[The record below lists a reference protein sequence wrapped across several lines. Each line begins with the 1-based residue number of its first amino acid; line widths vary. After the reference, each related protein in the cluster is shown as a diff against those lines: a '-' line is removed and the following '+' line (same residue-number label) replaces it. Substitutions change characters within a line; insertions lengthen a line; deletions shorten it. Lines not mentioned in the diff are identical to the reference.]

1 MVTNNPSLIVW
12 QNGLPVLWRAG
23 ASSAVDLDN
32 TVDLPEGTVVGVP
45 SDSVRLTEIEVSA
58 DEVKHLRKS
67 LPFAMEERVADDVDE
82 LHFVHE
88 ELGDGRFLVGL
99 VQRELM
105 AGWLEQLPGH
115 DDLAVFTPEALCL
128 PITDDTVSV
137 LIDGDQGVLRWSP
150 SAGCRIELSLL
161 QTLLESLPGKPA
173 KLVMYGVDQSV
184 VAACLDEAWQAIVEW
199 RQGSWG
205 AALMLSEQSKLL
217 NFRVGAFI
225 PKLPLMHWWGVWQR
239 VAVVVAIAV
248 VIQLLADIG
257 QYQRLKSENIEL
269 RTAIQ
274 QSYRKAN
281 PRGAMV
287 DVEKQLD
294 RQIGEFGGADTTMAF
309 TPRLV
314 AVISATVAEEGVVNS
329 LNYASGQLRLNLTAG
344 NFAAI
349 ERIRQRLSTEG
360 FEATLETSTARGNE
374 VRARLRVEAS

>member
-45 SDSVRLTEIEVSA
+45 SDSVRLTEIEVPA

-67 LPFAMEERVADDVDE
+67 LPFTMEERVADDVDE

>member
-67 LPFAMEERVADDVDE
+67 LPFTMEERVADDVDE

>member
-45 SDSVRLTEIEVSA
+45 SDSVRLTEIEVPA

-67 LPFAMEERVADDVDE
+67 LPFTMEERVADDVDE

-184 VAACLDEAWQAIVEW
+184 VAACLDEAWQAV
-199 RQGSWG
+199 R
-205 AALMLSEQSKLL
+205 
-217 NFRVGAFI
+217 
-225 PKLPLMHWWGVWQR
+225 
-239 VAVVVAIAV
+239 
-248 VIQLLADIG
+248 
-257 QYQRLKSENIEL
+257 KS
-269 RTAIQ
+269 
-274 QSYRKAN
+274 
-281 PRGAMV
+281 
-287 DVEKQLD
+287 
-294 RQIGEFGGADTTMAF
+294 
-309 TPRLV
+309 
-314 AVISATVAEEGVVNS
+314 
-329 LNYASGQLRLNLTAG
+329 
-344 NFAAI
+344 
-349 ERIRQRLSTEG
+349 
-360 FEATLETSTARGNE
+360 
-374 VRARLRVEAS
+374 

>member
-32 TVDLPEGTVVGVP
+32 TVDLPEDTVVGVP
-45 SDSVRLTEIEVSA
+45 SDSVRLTEIEVPA

-67 LPFAMEERVADDVDE
+67 LPFTMEERVADDVDE

>member
-12 QNGLPVLWRAG
+12 QNGFPVLWRAG

-45 SDSVRLTEIEVSA
+45 SDSVRLTEIEVPA

-281 PRGAMV
+281 PRGAVV

>member
-45 SDSVRLTEIEVSA
+45 SDSVRLTEIEVPA

-67 LPFAMEERVADDVDE
+67 LPFTMEERGADDVDE

-225 PKLPLMHWWGVWQR
+225 PKLPLMRWWGVWQR

>member
-1 MVTNNPSLIVW
+1 MVTNNPSLIIW

-23 ASSAVDLDN
+23 ASEAVALDEA
-32 TVDLPEGTVVGVP
+32 TELPEGTVVGVP
-45 SDSVRLTEIEVSA
+45 SDSVRLTEIEVPA
-58 DEVKHLRKS
+58 DEVKHLQKS
-67 LPFAMEERVADDVDE
+67 LPFTMEEQVADDVDD

-88 ELGDGRFLVGL
+88 DLGDGRFLVGL
-99 VQRELM
+99 VQRDLM
-105 AGWLEQLPGH
+105 ADWLEQLPGH

-128 PITDDTVSV
+128 PLTDDTVSV
-137 LIDGDQGVLRWSP
+137 LIDNDQAVLRWSP

-161 QTLLESLPGKPA
+161 QTLLESLPERPV
-173 KLVMYGVDQSV
+173 KLVVYGLDQSLV
-184 VAACLDEAWQAIVEW
+184 TQTLDETWQAMVEW
-199 RQGSWG
+199 RQGGWG
-205 AALMLSEQSKLL
+205 AALMLSQQSKSL
-217 NFRVGAFI
+217 NFRVGAFV
-225 PKLPLMHWWGVWQR
+225 PKLPLMRWWGVWQR
-239 VAVVVAIAV
+239 VAIVLAIAV
-248 VIQLLADIG
+248 VVQLLADIG

-281 PRGAMV
+281 PRGAVV

-374 VRARLRVEAS
+374 VRARLRVETS

>member
-23 ASSAVDLDN
+23 ASSAVDVDN
-32 TVDLPEGTVVGVP
+32 TVDLPEGTAVGVP
-45 SDSVRLTEIEVSA
+45 SDSVRLTEIEVPA

-67 LPFAMEERVADDVDE
+67 LPFTMEERVADDVDE

-281 PRGAMV
+281 PRGAVV

>member
-45 SDSVRLTEIEVSA
+45 SDSVRLTEIEVPA

-67 LPFAMEERVADDVDE
+67 LPFTMEERVADDVDE

-137 LIDGDQGVLRWSP
+137 LIDGDQGILRWSP

>member
-23 ASSAVDLDN
+23 ASSAVDVDN

-45 SDSVRLTEIEVSA
+45 SDSVRLTEIEVPA
-58 DEVKHLRKS
+58 DEVKHLQQS
-67 LPFAMEERVADDVDE
+67 LPFTMEERVADDVDE

>member
-45 SDSVRLTEIEVSA
+45 SDSVRLTEIEVPA

-67 LPFAMEERVADDVDE
+67 LPFTMEERVADDVDE

-294 RQIGEFGGADTTMAF
+294 RQIGELGGADTTMAF

>member
-45 SDSVRLTEIEVSA
+45 SDSVRLTEIEVPA

-137 LIDGDQGVLRWSP
+137 LIDGDQGILRWSP

-225 PKLPLMHWWGVWQR
+225 PKLPLMRWWGVWQR

-281 PRGAMV
+281 PRGAVV

-344 NFAAI
+344 DFEAI

-374 VRARLRVEAS
+374 VRARLRVEIS